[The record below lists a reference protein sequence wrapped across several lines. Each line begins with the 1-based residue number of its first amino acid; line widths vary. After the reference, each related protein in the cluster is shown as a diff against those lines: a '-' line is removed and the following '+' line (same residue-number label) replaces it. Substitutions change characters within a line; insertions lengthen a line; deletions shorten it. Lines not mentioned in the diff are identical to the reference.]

1 MKQTRIMILGVGN
14 LLLTDEGFGIHV
26 VNALQAGYD
35 FGENVSV
42 VDGGVLGM
50 NLLGVICDVDHLIV
64 VDIIRNNGE
73 PGTLYRIDHEDIPQ
87 RVRAKNSLHQID
99 FLEAMT
105 FCRHGLDKEPR
116 AVIFGVEPLDME
128 TFSIE
133 MTPLIR
139 SQVDVVIQKV
149 LEEVERHG
157 GTFTPLGDPIKH
169 VSGNPLQN
177 H

>member
-1 MKQTRIMILGVGN
+1 MKQPHIMILGVGN

-35 FGENVSV
+35 FPEKVSV

-64 VDIIRNNGE
+64 VDIIRNNGA
-73 PGTLYRIDHEDIPQ
+73 PGTLYRIDHEDIP
-87 RVRAKNSLHQID
+87 RRIRAKNSIHQLD
-99 FLEAMT
+99 FLEAMA

-116 AVIFGVEPLDME
+116 TVILGVEPLDME
-128 TFSIE
+128 TYSVE
-133 MTPLIR
+133 MTPLIQ
-139 SQVDVVIQKV
+139 SKV
-149 LEEVERHG
+149 EDIIPKILDEVKRLG
-157 GTFTPLGDPIKH
+157 GTFTPIGDKTEH
-169 VSGNPLQN
+169 VPRNSLQN

>member
-1 MKQTRIMILGVGN
+1 MKQPRIMILGVGN
-14 LLLTDEGFGIHV
+14 LLLSDEGFGIHV
-26 VNALQAGYD
+26 VEALQSRYVFA
-35 FGENVSV
+35 ENVSV

-64 VDIIRNNGE
+64 VDIIRNNGA
-73 PGTLYRIDHEDIPQ
+73 PGTLYRIDHEDIP
-87 RVRAKNSLHQID
+87 RRIRAKNSIHQLD

-116 AVIFGVEPLDME
+116 AVILGVEPLDME
-128 TFSIE
+128 TFSVE

-139 SQVDVVIQKV
+139 AKVDEIIPIV
-149 LEEVERHG
+149 LEEVTQLG
-157 GTFTPLGDPIKH
+157 GAHTPIGESAEHVLGDSI
-169 VSGNPLQN
+169 QN